1 VVKDFRKLI
10 YSILICELAGIIGSV
25 FTASS
30 VSDWYTNLI
39 KPTFNP
45 PSWVFGPVWA
55 VLYFLMGFS
64 LYFVWINKNNL
75 KDDALRFFYIQLF
88 FNALWS
94 ILFFGLKN
102 IFLSFLDIIL
112 LGLFIILTMI
122 KFYRISK
129 ESFYLLVPY
138 LLWVSFACV
147 LNFYILILN

>member
-1 VVKDFRKLI
+1 MVKDFRKLI